1 VLADAPPPP
10 PTVLVVSETAGYHHA
25 SIPAAQRF
33 LRSQAGL
40 HVVVLA
46 RVAQLDPARLR
57 GADAVVF
64 ASTSGSPPFSAT
76 GRRALLRFVRD
87 GGAFVGLHAAGATYS
102 GWPGYGRLIGTRFSG
117 HAPYGPTGVVVTG
130 RDDAITRGLPSRF
143 ETRDESYRFTSR
155 PRAHVL
161 LAAAAPGRPPLA
173 WTRRYGRGRV
183 FYDALGHPIAAWS
196 DPVRDGIVARGL
208 AWALS
213 S

>member
-1 VLADAPPPP
+1 MLSDAPPPP

-25 SIPAAQRF
+25 SIPAAQHF
-33 LRSQAGL
+33 LRSLPGL

-46 RVAQLDPARLR
+46 RVAQLTTARLR
-57 GADAVVF
+57 RADAVVF

-87 GGAFVGLHAAGATYS
+87 GGAFVGLHAAGATYPH
-102 GWPGYGRLIGTRFSG
+102 WAGYGRLIGTRFKG
-117 HAPYGPTGVVVTG
+117 HAPYGQTGVVVTDRG
-130 RDDAITRGLPSRF
+130 DPITRGLPARF
-143 ETRDESYRFTSR
+143 ATRDESYRFTSR

-161 LAAAAPGRPPLA
+161 LAADAPGRPPLA

-208 AWALS
+208 AWAVEG
-213 S
+213 